1 MTSTHKEK
9 RAARILYVEDE
20 LIVRS
25 TMHKML
31 QSRYSTIYLADNGKE
46 GLELFRTHRPDV
58 VITDARMPGMDGL
71 AMSKAI
77 RAEDPNVP
85 IIFVTAYEDVD
96 FIEQTRQLGTTLTI
110 TKPILIGMLM
120 DALDKIIV
128 RADSSN
134 DEATSE

>member
-1 MTSTHKEK
+1 MISGLVRCFQLSIIERLKWDGKLPYHASQPASRHRHNLLIQIRKQTMTSTHKEK

-77 RAEDPNVP
+77 RAE
-85 IIFVTAYEDVD
+85 
-96 FIEQTRQLGTTLTI
+96 
-110 TKPILIGMLM
+110 
-120 DALDKIIV
+120 
-128 RADSSN
+128 
-134 DEATSE
+134 

>member
-20 LIVRS
+20 LIVRA

-96 FIEQTRQLGTTLTI
+96 FIEQTRQLGMTLTI

-120 DALDKIIV
+120 DALDKIIIP
-128 RADSSN
+128 ADSS
-134 DEATSE
+134 SE

>member
-20 LIVRS
+20 LIVRA

-120 DALDKIIV
+120 DALDKIIIP
-128 RADSSN
+128 ADSS
-134 DEATSE
+134 SE